1 MQRKRR
7 VVITG
12 MGMVSPIGNDVA
24 TSWEAALAGRSGIMP
39 IEHFDAQLYNT
50 RFGGTI
56 KNFDPSSW
64 LPAKELKKMDPFI
77 HYGIVAALQA
87 WQDAK
92 LVVTEETAG
101 RMGVSMGSGIGGIG
115 TIEQQHDVLLASGP
129 RRVSPFFVPSSII
142 NMISGHLSILLGL
155 QGPNMSVVTAC
166 ATGTHAIG
174 DAMRMIQYGDAD
186 VMLAGGAEHATTQL
200 GLAGFSAARALSQR
214 NDDPQGAS
222 RPWDKDRD
230 GFVLSDGAACLVL
243 EEYEHAKARG
253 AHIYAELSG
262 FGMSSDAHHMTMPR
276 EDGSG
281 AAACMR
287 NALKD
292 AGLPAEAIGYI
303 NAHGTSTPLGD
314 IAETQAIK
322 GAFGDHAYRLLV
334 SSTKSMTGH
343 ALGAAGAIESVF
355 CVLALR
361 DQKVPPTINLHNPD
375 VGCDLNYVPNRAQE
389 ASLSAVMNNS
399 FGFGGTNAT
408 LIFTRLPVGV

>member
-1 MQRKRR
+1 MSGKRR

-12 MGMVSPIGNDVA
+12 MGMVSPLGNDVA
-24 TSWEAALAGRSGIMP
+24 SSWSAALAGKSGIVD
-39 IEHFDAQLYNT
+39 ITSFDTCAYNT

-77 HYGIVAALQA
+77 HYGLVAALQA
-87 WQDAK
+87 WQDAGIQ
-92 LVVTEETAG
+92 VTDENAY
-101 RMGVSMGSGIGGIG
+101 RMGVNMGAGIGGIG
-115 TIEQQHDVLLASGP
+115 TIEQQHNVLLKSGP

-142 NMISGHLSILLGL
+142 NMISGNLSIMLGL

-186 VMLAGGAEHATTQL
+186 VMLAGGAEFATNQL

-214 NDDPQGAS
+214 NDSPQTAS

-243 EEYEHAKARG
+243 EEYEHARTRG
-253 AHIYAELSG
+253 AHIYGEIVG
-262 FGMSSDAHHMTMPR
+262 FGMSSDAHHMTMPLS
-276 EDGSG
+276 DGSG
-281 AAACMR
+281 AARCMQ
-287 NALKD
+287 NAMRD
-292 AGLPAEAIGYI
+292 AGVNPDEVNYI

-314 IAETQAIK
+314 LAETMAIK
-322 GAFGDHAYRLLV
+322 RAFADASRHVMV

-355 CVLALR
+355 CLLALK
-361 DQKVPPTINLHNPD
+361 DQQLPPTINLENPD
-375 VGCDLNYVPNRAQE
+375 EGCDLDYVPHHARDAKVNVV
-389 ASLSAVMNNS
+389 LNNS

-408 LIFTRLPVGV
+408 LVFKRLG